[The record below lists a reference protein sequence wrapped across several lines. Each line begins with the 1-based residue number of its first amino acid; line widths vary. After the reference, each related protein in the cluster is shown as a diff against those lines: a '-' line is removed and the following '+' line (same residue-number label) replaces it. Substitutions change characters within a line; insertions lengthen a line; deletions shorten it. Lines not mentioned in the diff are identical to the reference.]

1 MKVLHPVPSQVRS
14 LMTDPNVDLNT
25 LDRYLNPGKEG
36 AIFHGYSAKIIKKLN
51 SAGINSFID
60 LKNEFELIQEKRS
73 KLTASIRILVQGH
86 YTFYVNE
93 FEAAVNYY
101 EKLSEE
107 QRNSVVDGY
116 YIEEKEDNMKL
127 NLIKIN
133 SSIQE
138 TGSVMINK
146 EALRNDMDVIYNH
159 YKADILQAP
168 EVLQP
173 LIKDYDPIKFGVE
186 YLSLMLSC
194 KFNVEDHNDNEKLIK
209 IN

>member
-1 MKVLHPVPSQVRS
+1 MKLLHPVPNQVKL

-25 LDRYLNPGKEG
+25 LDKYLNPGKEG
-36 AIFHGYSAKIIKKLN
+36 AIFHGYSAKILSKLK

-73 KLTASIRILVQGH
+73 KLHASIRTLVQGH

-93 FEAAVNYY
+93 FESSVNYY
-101 EKLSEE
+101 ESLNDE
-107 QRNSVVDGY
+107 QRNSIIDGY
-116 YIEEKEDNMKL
+116 YVEEKEDNMKL

-138 TGSVMINK
+138 SGSVMINK
-146 EALRNDMDVIYNH
+146 AALTNDMDVIHNH
-159 YKADILQAP
+159 YEADILQAP
-168 EVLQP
+168 EP
-173 LIKDYDPIKFGVE
+173 LRPFIKDYDPIKFGVE

-194 KFNVEDHNDNEKLIK
+194 KFDVEDHNDNVKLIK